1 MVDISFII
9 VNWNTRDI
17 LMDCLH
23 SIYKTV
29 TDIDVEVYVVDN
41 NSTDGSQAAVK
52 KGFPDVKLI
61 ENPANTGF
69 AHANNQALRIM
80 QGRFAVLLNSDAVLK
95 EGAIDKLLAFMTSTH
110 SAGIAG
116 VQLLNEDG
124 SRQNSIDNFPSIET
138 EIFNKSILRL
148 LFPGKYPSKNSSYQ
162 WPTEVDSV
170 IGACMMVRKEAMD
183 EVGVLDE
190 DYFIFLEETDWCF
203 RMYNKGWKVYH
214 VPDAEVFHLSGHS
227 KKKNPWRSQIEY
239 YKSLY
244 MFFRKNRTPVSYLT
258 LRILKPWK
266 ISINLILNILGNLIT
281 LFQKEG
287 LRNRLLKYYKLSVW
301 HLLMCPDSMGIQ
313 KNYAKQKDS

>member
-17 LMDCLH
+17 LMDCLN

-29 TDIDVEVYVVDN
+29 TDIDLEIYVVDN
-41 NSTDGSQAAVK
+41 NSTDGSREATK
-52 KGFPDVKLI
+52 RNFPDVKLI
-61 ENPANTGF
+61 ENKTNTGF
-69 AHANNQALRIM
+69 AHANNQALSIM
-80 QGRFAVLLNSDAVLK
+80 KGKFAVLLNSDAVLK
-95 EGAIDKLLAFMTSTH
+95 ENAIKKLLAFMTSIP

-116 VQLLNEDG
+116 VQLLNDDG
-124 SRQNSIDNFPSIET
+124 SRQNSIDNFPSMET

-148 LFPGKYPSKNSSYQ
+148 FFPGKYPSKNRSHHD
-162 WPTEVDSV
+162 PIEVDSV
-170 IGACMMVRKEAMD
+170 IGACMIVRKEAMAD
-183 EVGVLDE
+183 VGVLDE

-203 RMYNKGWKVYH
+203 RMYKKGWKVYH

-227 KKKNPWRSQIEY
+227 KKKAPWRSQIEY

-244 MFFRKNRTPVSYLT
+244 KFFRKNRTPTSYLI
-258 LRILKPWK
+258 LRVLKPCK
-266 ISINLILNILGNLIT
+266 IFINLILNILGNLIT

-287 LRNRLLKYYKLSVW
+287 LRNRLLKYYKLFVW

-313 KNYAKQKDS
+313 KT

>member
-1 MVDISFII
+1 LVDISFII

-17 LMDCLH
+17 LMDCLN

-29 TDIDVEVYVVDN
+29 TDIDAEIYVVDN

-52 KGFPDVKLI
+52 KEFPDIKLI
-61 ENPANTGF
+61 ENETNTGF
-69 AHANNQALRIM
+69 AHANNQALSIM
-80 QGRFAVLLNSDAVLK
+80 NGRFAVLLNSDAVLK
-95 EGAIDKLLAFMTSTH
+95 ENAIKKLLAFMTSTP

-116 VQLLNEDG
+116 VQLLNDDG
-124 SRQNSIDNFPSIET
+124 SRQNSIDNFPSMET

-148 LFPGKYPSKNSSYQ
+148 FFPGKYPSKNRRYQ
-162 WPTEVDSV
+162 SPIEVDSV
-170 IGACMMVRKEAMD
+170 IGACMMVRKEAMAD
-183 EVGVLDE
+183 VGVLDE

-203 RMYNKGWKVYH
+203 RMYKKGWKVYH

-227 KKKNPWRSQIEY
+227 KKKTPWRSQIEY

-244 MFFRKNRTPVSYLT
+244 KFFRKNRTSASYLT
-258 LRILKPWK
+258 LRILKPCK
-266 ISINLILNILGNLIT
+266 IFINLILNILGNLIT

-287 LRNRLLKYYKLSVW
+287 LRNRLLKYYKLFVW

-313 KNYAKQKDS
+313 KT

>member
-17 LMDCLH
+17 LMDCLN

-29 TDIDVEVYVVDN
+29 KDIDFEIYVVDN
-41 NSTDGSQAAVK
+41 NSTDGSQEAVK
-52 KGFPDVKLI
+52 KEFPDVMLI
-61 ENPANTGF
+61 ENEINTGF
-69 AHANNQALRIM
+69 AYANNQALRIM

-95 EGAIDKLLAFMTSTH
+95 EQAIKKLLTFMIATS

-116 VQLLNEDG
+116 VQLLNED
-124 SRQNSIDNFPSIET
+124 SSLQNSIDNFPSTET

-148 LFPGKYPSKNSSYQ
+148 FFPDKYPSKNRIYEK
-162 WPTEVDSV
+162 PIEVDSV
-170 IGACMMVRKEAMD
+170 IGACMMIRKEAID
-183 EVGVLDE
+183 EVGVFDE

-203 RMYNKGWKVYH
+203 RMYKKGWKVFH

-227 KKKNPWRSQIEY
+227 KKKTPWRSQIEY
-239 YKSLY
+239 YISLY
-244 MFFRKNRTPVSYLT
+244 KFFRKNRTPLSYLT
-258 LRILKPWK
+258 LRVLKPCK
-266 ISINLILNILGNLIT
+266 IFINLILNILGNLIT

-287 LRNRLLKYYKLSVW
+287 PRNRLLKYYKLFVW

-313 KNYAKQKDS
+313 KKP

>member
-1 MVDISFII
+1 
-9 VNWNTRDI
+9 
-17 LMDCLH
+17 MDCLN

-29 TDIDVEVYVVDN
+29 KDINVEIYVVDN

-52 KGFPDVKLI
+52 KKFPDVKLI
-61 ENPANTGF
+61 ENETNTGF

-95 EGAIDKLLAFMTSTH
+95 ENSVKRLLAFMTSTPR
-110 SAGIAG
+110 AGIAG

-124 SRQNSIDNFPSIET
+124 SRQNSIDNFPSTET

-148 LFPGKYPSKNSSYQ
+148 FFPGKYPSKNMSYKD
-162 WPTEVDSV
+162 PIEVDSV

-183 EVGVLDE
+183 DVGVFDE

-203 RMYNKGWKVYH
+203 RMYKKGWKVYH

-227 KKKNPWRSQIEY
+227 KKRILWRSQIEY
-239 YKSLY
+239 YISLY
-244 MFFRKNRTPVSYLT
+244 KFFRKNRTPLSYLS

-266 ISINLILNILGNLIT
+266 IFINLILNILGNLIT

-287 LRNRLLKYYKLSVW
+287 LRNRLLKYYKLFVW

-313 KNYAKQKDS
+313 KK